1 MNNNRKFQ
9 WIFLIFVISQCVV
22 ICQKLNETEN
32 LMRLKDCG
40 NEFLPQPS
48 QNENGV
54 NIDYFNVTVRKSFWL
69 SWATQPNGST
79 VLHFKQSAAFPI
91 SNRHM
96 FTSSQVVLT
105 ANKTWAL
112 DGLPFENCNKTI
124 DYADVPDHILKNL
137 VVSFGGRRVEVLRGR
152 ILVCRKDNF
161 DTMYTPLLLETKPLN
176 LPNIPCLADDDSIEF
191 KQDAEVHAYG
201 LEGLI
206 MTHRRVKIDTST
218 DDKTWVHTFP
228 RYKYADSRGGPLVL
242 DVSGKA
248 TVIGLNAAGSDEY
261 TENYYY
267 NMVVLQD
274 KICEY
279 SGVCFVK
286 NVTEALAKLSATV
299 APVTKPP
306 EDVGHLQNT
315 PNRAGNNETPERQSP
330 DAHEPK
336 EWKRPTY
343 SEGVEPEESESDD
356 DEEDTDILLSKDFFS
371 LGTRLGQLELS
382 LVFLVVVILL

>member
-1 MNNNRKFQ
+1 MDKNRNLQ
-9 WIFLIFVISQCVV
+9 WIFLVFVISHCVV

-32 LMRLKDCG
+32 LMRLRDCG

-48 QNENGV
+48 QDENGV
-54 NIDYFNVTVRKSFWL
+54 NIDYFNETVRKSFWL

-91 SNRHM
+91 SNRHV

-112 DGLPFENCNKTI
+112 DGLPFENCNETI

-137 VVSFGGRRVEVLRGR
+137 VVSFGGRRVEALRGR
-152 ILVCRKDNF
+152 MLVCPKNNF
-161 DTMYTPLLLETKPLN
+161 HIMYTPLLLETEPLSF
-176 LPNIPCLADDDSIEF
+176 LSIPCLADDNSIEF

-206 MTHRRVKIDTST
+206 MTHRKVKIETKIYH
-218 DDKTWVHTFP
+218 KTWVHTFP

-242 DVSGKA
+242 NVSGKA

-286 NVTEALAKLSATV
+286 NFTEALAKLSATE
-299 APVTKPP
+299 AATNEGSRRRRALTK
-306 EDVGHLQNT
+306 
-315 PNRAGNNETPERQSP
+315 
-330 DAHEPK
+330 
-336 EWKRPTY
+336 
-343 SEGVEPEESESDD
+343 
-356 DEEDTDILLSKDFFS
+356 
-371 LGTRLGQLELS
+371 
-382 LVFLVVVILL
+382 